1 MTLRFKTVIFDFD
14 YTLAD
19 SSQGATECIRYA
31 LERLG
36 LPREAYR

>member
-1 MTLRFKTVIFDFD
+1 MYKAVIFDFD

-19 SSQGATECIRYA
+19 SSQGVYQCIHYA

-36 LPREAYR
+36 FSKQLDYL